1 MIKNIKIDKRHTI
14 GVDQPCFIIAEIGSN
29 HDNSFS
35 RAIKLIDEAIL
46 AGADAVKFQIFSAKN
61 HYSKYTPGFKYLKK
75 KNTYNLIKNL
85 EIDRRWVKK
94 LKAYCDKK
102 KIIFFASPCDLE
114 AIEILKNLNT
124 KIYKVASFDITDL
137 DLIKN
142 IAKTQKPIILSTG
155 MCDEIDIKD
164 AINVCKKQNNKKII
178 LLQCTSLYPAP
189 KRIAN
194 LNSIQEM
201 KKKFKLITGYSDH
214 TIDNDAALISVCL
227 GSKVLEKHFTLS
239 KKLKGPDH
247 QFASEPIEF
256 KNMVSKIRLYEKM
269 MGDGIKN
276 GPNKLELEMYK
287 KGRRSIHVKRNI
299 KKGEIIKI
307 KDIIFKRPGFGL
319 KPKEIKK
326 ILGKKI
332 KKSISKDK
340 WITKDMI

>member
-1 MIKNIKIDKRHTI
+1 MTKNIKIDKRYTI
-14 GVDQPCFIIAEIGSN
+14 GVNQPCFIIAEIGSN
-29 HDNSFS
+29 HDNSYS

-46 AGADAVKFQIFSAKN
+46 SGADAVKFQIFSAKN
-61 HYSKYTPGFKYLKK
+61 HYSKFTPGFKYLKK

-94 LKAYCDKK
+94 LKKYFYKK
-102 KIIFFASPCDLE
+102 KIIFFASPCDLD
-114 AIEILKNLNT
+114 AIKILKNLNT

-155 MCDEIDIKD
+155 MCDETDIRD
-164 AINVCKKQNNKKII
+164 AINVCKKQKNKKII

-189 KRIAN
+189 KKIAN
-194 LNSIQEM
+194 LHSIQEM

-247 QFASEPIEF
+247 KFASEPVEF

-299 KKGEIIKI
+299 KKGEILKS
-307 KDIIFKRPGFGL
+307 KDIIFKRPGLGL
-319 KPKEIKK
+319 KPKEIK
-326 ILGKKI
+326 
-332 KKSISKDK
+332 
-340 WITKDMI
+340 